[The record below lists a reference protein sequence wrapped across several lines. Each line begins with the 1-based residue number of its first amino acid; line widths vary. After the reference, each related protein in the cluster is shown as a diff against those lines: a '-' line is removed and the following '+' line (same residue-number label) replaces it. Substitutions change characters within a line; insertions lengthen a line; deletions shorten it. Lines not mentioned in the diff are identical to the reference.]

1 MPDTSP
7 DLPAMSPLAVY
18 RQAVEQRGFAP
29 DEAQRRAAEALERCF
44 QALHEAH
51 RHGAIQGVYLW
62 GPVGRGKT
70 WLMDHFYQCL
80 RVPARRQHFH
90 HFMQWVHQRQFELTG
105 TADPLRALAR
115 ELARDVRV
123 LCFDELFVSDIG
135 DAILLGSLLR
145 IMFEEGVVLVA
156 TSNQP
161 PEQLYADGFNR
172 ERFLPAIEA
181 IQRHMAVVAV
191 DGGQDHRL
199 HPGRAEQRY
208 WVVEAGQAS
217 GFAELFARL
226 SAGEAVSAQPI
237 ELGHRPLAVHRHS
250 ESVLWCSYAQLCE
263 APLSALDF
271 IGLCDRYRAILMDD
285 LPCLSAS
292 QREGRIARGTEDGA
306 QLVEAGIANCRSC
319 RCTTTACGASSP
331 WWTNATTARCRSTW
345 RPGCRWRHFIPRAT
359 WPSPSVAPSA
369 GCARCSWHASAATA
383 PASAAPPKR
392 ELRMAA
398 RAHPPARPR
407 LSSRAGAAARPCLAP
422 PGGPG
427 TSAVPRCGW

>member
-226 SAGEAVSAQPI
+226 SAGEAASTQPI

-306 QLVEAGIANCRSC
+306 QLVEAGDRELPQLSVHDDGVRRFIALVDECYDRKV
-319 RCTTTACGASSP
+319 P
-331 WWTNATTARCRSTW
+331 LYLEARVPLEAFYTEGYLAFAFRRTLS
-345 RPGCRWRHFIPRAT
+345 RLREMQLARFG
-359 WPSPSVAPSA
+359 SDSA
-369 GCARCSWHASAATA
+369 G
-383 PASAAPPKR
+383 
-392 ELRMAA
+392 
-398 RAHPPARPR
+398 
-407 LSSRAGAAARPCLAP
+407 
-422 PGGPG
+422 
-427 TSAVPRCGW
+427 